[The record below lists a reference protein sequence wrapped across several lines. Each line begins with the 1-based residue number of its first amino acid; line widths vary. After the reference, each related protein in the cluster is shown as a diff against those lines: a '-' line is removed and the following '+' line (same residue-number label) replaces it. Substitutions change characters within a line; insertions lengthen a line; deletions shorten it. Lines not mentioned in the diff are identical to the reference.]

1 MLDRSESFSHA
12 LPQVRDSVGIAV
24 DLRRINVA
32 LSAFLSPWTFA
43 TGLRRPLPPAAPAR
57 RHRATC
63 PTSMS
68 EPGGNKRTR
77 NWAPRIENR
86 IARMRYEFIATY
98 ECGIELLGTEIKSV
112 RSGQM
117 NLREGYARVKGGQV
131 YLHNVHIT
139 PWESA
144 GQYFNHEALR
154 PRRLLLHKSEIRKL
168 ASKQDDP
175 GLTLVPTKAYFT
187 ESGFLKVE
195 IALAR
200 GKQLHDRREDIKK
213 RENDRELKR
222 IVKTSLG
229 L

>member
-1 MLDRSESFSHA
+1 MLETSQSSPHA
-12 LPQVRDSVGIAV
+12 VPSVEDSVGIAV
-24 DLRRINVA
+24 DACFLNVVAFA
-32 LSAFLSPWTFA
+32 LPSPWKFA
-43 TGLRRPLPPAAPAR
+43 TGLGRPLPPAQL
-57 RHRATC
+57 RHHRTSC
-63 PTSMS
+63 PLSMS
-68 EPGGNKRTR
+68 GPADSKRKR
-77 NWAPRIENR
+77 NWAPKIENR
-86 IARMRYEFIATY
+86 IARMRYEFLATY

-117 NLREGYARVKGGQV
+117 NLREGYARVKGGQM

-144 GQYFNHEALR
+144 GHYFNHEALR

-175 GLTLVPTKAYFT
+175 GLTLIPAKAYFT
-187 ESGFLKVE
+187 KSGFLKVE
-195 IALAR
+195 LALAR